1 MKEPLL
7 FVCLKVLSP
16 VFKLSFI
23 YACLYFIFTRQLSLH
38 LKCYLCMLFIDC
50 YGLFLRH
57 TESGKC
63 ITRSEELVYK
73 NAGYALPYFV
83 VMTDNCL
90 DVKAQFRYLNPE
102 LLQNI
107 ESGGMLMTA
116 ARITN
121 TDYNKRWAVY
131 KGVATKAKNTQNGKN
146 HYLQQTNSRSLS
158 LHNLD
163 VCAEPSINSKTSY
176 VMRTAISQCKE
187 TKHEFTFG
195 KWNV

>member
-1 MKEPLL
+1 
-7 FVCLKVLSP
+7 
-16 VFKLSFI
+16 
-23 YACLYFIFTRQLSLH
+23 
-38 LKCYLCMLFIDC
+38 MLFIDC

-57 TESGKC
+57 SESRKC
-63 ITRSEELVYK
+63 ITRSEELVYNNPK
-73 NAGYALPYFV
+73 YALPYFV

-121 TDYNKRWAVY
+121 KDYNKRWAVY
-131 KGVATKAKNTQNGKN
+131 KGVSSNAKKTQNGKN
-146 HYLQQTNSRSLS
+146 HYLKQTNSTFLS
-158 LHNLD
+158 LYNLD
-163 VCAEPSINSKTSY
+163 VCAEPSVNSKTLY
-176 VMRTAISQCKE
+176 VMRTAISKCNKI
-187 TKHEFTFG
+187 KHEFTFG